1 MVEQY
6 VLGPNVSMDE
16 TLFMHVVQTMD
27 DLMEKTLNFRFVQF
41 TIFVNIIRE
50 IAVGTILKN
59 KIIFKRGNFF
69 ERFNLLR

>member
-1 MVEQY
+1 MVKQY